1 MPDSKKIAPRAEGH
15 PAAVSNTSSISNS
28 LTHSIAMGAGLS
40 LGQRLVNGAMCMLE
54 QGPPKVDKEANE
66 TLEQRVK
73 RCEPFKTEMDN
84 CMKYNTAEVPCYEE
98 LRGYMYC
105 INTPP
110 LYTKKNTP
118 LQ

>member
-1 MPDSKKIAPRAEGH
+1 MPDSKKIAPRAQGH
-15 PAAVSNTSSISNS
+15 PAAVSNISSISNT
-28 LTHSIAMGAGLS
+28 LTHSIAMGAGMS

-54 QGPPKVDKEANE
+54 QGPPKVDNE

-73 RCEPFKTEMDN
+73 RCEPFKMDMDN
-84 CMKYNTAEVPCYEE
+84 CMKYNTIETPCYEE